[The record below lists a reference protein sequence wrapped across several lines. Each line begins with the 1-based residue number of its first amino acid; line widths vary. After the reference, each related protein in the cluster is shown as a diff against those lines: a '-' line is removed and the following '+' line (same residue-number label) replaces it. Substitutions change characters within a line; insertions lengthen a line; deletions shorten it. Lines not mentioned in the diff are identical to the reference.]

1 LAHTTV
7 HLVRHGH
14 VIWTPDEDRVLSP
27 EGRAGAE
34 QVATLLAGEPISAVY
49 ASTMRRAIQTVEPLA
64 RSLALPV
71 TALEALRERRLSG
84 GPVDDHGAAVAW
96 CWANPEAAL
105 PGGESNHAARRRGV
119 AAITELVGRQKNQV
133 IVVGSH
139 GNLLALILQHWFPSV
154 DHAFWSQLTMPDIYT
169 LTLRDDG
176 SPEFARRWDAE
187 SRFVPKSRGSDDV

>member
-1 LAHTTV
+1 LAQTTV

-34 QVATLLAGEPISAVY
+34 YIATLLAGEPISAVY

-64 RSLALPV
+64 RSLGLPV
-71 TALEALRERRLSG
+71 TGIDGLRERRLSG
-84 GPVDDHGAAVAW
+84 EPVADHGAAVAW

-105 PGGESNHAARRRGV
+105 PGGESNQAARRRGV
-119 AAITELVGRQKNQV
+119 SVINELAGRHWGEV

-139 GNLLALILQHWFPSV
+139 GNLLALILQHWFPLV
-154 DHAFWSQLTMPDIYT
+154 DHAFWSRLTMPDIYT
-169 LTLRDDG
+169 LTLGDEG
-176 SPEFARRWDAE
+176 LPELERLWDAE
-187 SRFVPKSRGSDDV
+187 NRFVPQ

>member
-1 LAHTTV
+1 MAHTTV

-27 EGRAGAE
+27 EGHAGADY
-34 QVATLLAGEPISAVY
+34 VATLLASEPIAAVY
-49 ASTMRRAIQTVEPLA
+49 ASSMRRAIQTVAPLA
-64 RSLALPV
+64 EALGMPV
-71 TALEALRERRLSG
+71 MTIDDLRERRLSG
-84 GPVDDHGAAVAW
+84 EPVDDHGAAVAW

-119 AAITELVGRQKNQV
+119 AAITELVGRHKGEA

-154 DHAFWSQLTMPDIYT
+154 DHAFWNRLTMPDIYT
-169 LTLRDDG
+169 LTLRDEG
-176 SPEFARRWDAE
+176 PPELARLWDAE
-187 SRFVPKSRGSDDV
+187 SRFMPKSRGSDNV

>member
-1 LAHTTV
+1 MAHTTV

-14 VIWTPDEDRVLSP
+14 VIWTPDEDRVLWP
-27 EGRAGAE
+27 DGRAGAE
-34 QVATLLAGEPISAVY
+34 YVATLLAGEPISAVY

-64 RSLALPV
+64 RSLGLPV
-71 TALEALRERRLSG
+71 TGIDGLQERRLSG
-84 GPVDDHGAAVAW
+84 EPVADHGAAVAW

-105 PGGESNHAARRRGV
+105 PGGESNQAARRRGV
-119 AAITELVGRQKNQV
+119 AVLTELAECHRGQA

-154 DHAFWSQLTMPDIYT
+154 DHAFWSRLTMPDIYT
-169 LTLRDDG
+169 LTLRDEG
-176 SPEFARRWDAE
+176 PPELARLWDAE